1 MLRFLLTEF
10 NMLKIEFKTCLK
22 VGVTVFGLYLCI
34 FYWSSIAGTINGF
47 IGAISP
53 IIVGAAFAYPL
64 NILLSFYEK
73 HFFPRSKN
81 KLVTKL
87 RRGVCVAL
95 AFLSLLLVI
104 TLVIALVVPQ
114 LISCIKL
121 VIAEVPIFYQSILGK
136 LAQYDIFP
144 EDIMDTLS
152 KVDWKSQSEKIISV
166 ATSGLGSVMDVVVT
180 AVSSVVSGVTSF
192 FLAII
197 FASYILYNKEK
208 LGSQL
213 RRIRRRY
220 LPEKFNG
227 KMEYVASITD
237 DSFHRFIVAQCTEA
251 LILGVLCTLGMLV
264 LRLPYAAMIGTVIC
278 VTAFIP
284 VVGGLIGGG
293 VGAFLILMESPSKA
307 LIFLIFLILLQ
318 NFEGD
323 VIYPK
328 VVGSSMGL
336 PSLWVLAA
344 VTVGGTM
351 FGILG
356 MLLGVPVAAT
366 VYRLVKNDVIKGKP
380 KKNNGIPERE
390 IIKPQ

>member
-1 MLRFLLTEF
+1 MV
-10 NMLKIEFKTCLK
+10 KIEFKTCLK
-22 VGVTVFGLYLCI
+22 VGITIFGLYLCI

-53 IIVGAAFAYPL
+53 IIIGAAFAYPL
-64 NILLSFYEK
+64 NILLSFYER
-73 HFFPRSKN
+73 HFFPKAKN
-81 KLVTKL
+81 KLITKL
-87 RRGVCVAL
+87 RRGVYVAL
-95 AFLSLLLVI
+95 AFLSLLLVVA
-104 TLVIALVVPQ
+104 LVIALVVPQ
-114 LISCIKL
+114 LVSCIKL
-121 VIAEVPIFYQSILGK
+121 VIDEVPIFYQSVLEK

-144 EDIMDTLS
+144 KDIINALS
-152 KVDWKSQSEKIISV
+152 SFDWKSQSEKIISV
-166 ATSGLGSVMDVVVT
+166 ATSGIGSVMGVVVT
-180 AVSSVVSGVTSF
+180 TVTSVVSGVTSF
-192 FLAII
+192 FLAVI

-213 RRIRRRY
+213 VRIRKRY
-220 LPEKFNG
+220 LPEKINK
-227 KMEYVASITD
+227 KMEYVSSITD
-237 DSFHRFIVAQCTEA
+237 ESFHRFIVAQCTEA
-251 LILGVLCTLGMLV
+251 VILGGLCTIGMLILK
-264 LRLPYAAMIGTVIC
+264 LPYAAMIGTVIC
-278 VTAFIP
+278 VTAFVP

-307 LIFLIFLILLQ
+307 LVFLIFLILLQ

-366 VYRLVKNDVIKGKP
+366 IYRLIKNDVANGKSG
-380 KKNNGIPERE
+380 KKNSTPEKE

>member
-1 MLRFLLTEF
+1 MV
-10 NMLKIEFKTCLK
+10 KIEFKTCLK
-22 VGVTVFGLYLCI
+22 VGITIFGLYLCI

-47 IGAISP
+47 LGAISP
-53 IIVGAAFAYPL
+53 IIIGAAFAYPL
-64 NILLSFYEK
+64 NILLSFYER
-73 HFFPRSKN
+73 HFFPKSKN

-95 AFLSLLLVI
+95 AFFSLLLVVA
-104 TLVIALVVPQ
+104 LVIALVVPQ
-114 LISCIKL
+114 LVSCIKL
-121 VIAEVPIFYQSILGK
+121 VIDEVPIFYQSVLEK

-144 EDIMDTLS
+144 RDIINALS
-152 KVDWKSQSEKIISV
+152 SFDWKSQSEKIISV
-166 ATSGLGSVMDVVVT
+166 ATSGIGSVMGVVVT
-180 AVSSVVSGVTSF
+180 TVTSVVSGVTSF
-192 FLAII
+192 FLAVI

-213 RRIRRRY
+213 VRIRKRY
-220 LPEKFNG
+220 LPEKINK
-227 KMEYVASITD
+227 KMEYVSSITD

-251 LILGVLCTLGMLV
+251 VILGGLCTIGMLILK
-264 LRLPYAAMIGTVIC
+264 LPYAAMIGTVIC

-336 PSLWVLAA
+336 PGLWVLAA

-366 VYRLVKNDVIKGKP
+366 VYRLIKNDVANGKP
-380 KKNNGIPERE
+380 VKKNSAPEKE

>member
-1 MLRFLLTEF
+1 MV
-10 NMLKIEFKTCLK
+10 KIEFKTCLK
-22 VGVTVFGLYLCI
+22 VGITIFGLYLCI

-47 IGAISP
+47 LGAISP
-53 IIVGAAFAYPL
+53 IIIGAAFAYPL
-64 NILLSFYEK
+64 NILLSFYER
-73 HFFPRSKN
+73 HFFPKSKN

-95 AFLSLLLVI
+95 AFLSLLLVVA
-104 TLVIALVVPQ
+104 LVIALVVPQ
-114 LISCIKL
+114 LVSCIKL
-121 VIAEVPIFYQSILGK
+121 VIDEVPIFYQSVLEK

-144 EDIMDTLS
+144 RDIINALS
-152 KVDWKSQSEKIISV
+152 SFDWKSQSEKIISV
-166 ATSGLGSVMDVVVT
+166 ATSGIGSVMGVVVT
-180 AVSSVVSGVTSF
+180 TVTSVVSGVTSF
-192 FLAII
+192 FLAVI

-213 RRIRRRY
+213 VRIRKRY
-220 LPEKFNG
+220 LPEKINK
-227 KMEYVASITD
+227 KMEYVSSITD

-251 LILGVLCTLGMLV
+251 VILGGLCTIGMLILK
-264 LRLPYAAMIGTVIC
+264 LPYAAMIGTVIC

-336 PSLWVLAA
+336 PGLWVLAA

-356 MLLGVPVAAT
+356 MLLGVPIAAT
-366 VYRLVKNDVIKGKP
+366 VYRLIKNDVANGKP
-380 KKNNGIPERE
+380 GKKNSAPEKE

>member
-1 MLRFLLTEF
+1 MV
-10 NMLKIEFKTCLK
+10 KIEFKTCLK
-22 VGVTVFGLYLCI
+22 VGITIFGLYLCI

-47 IGAISP
+47 LGAISP
-53 IIVGAAFAYPL
+53 IIIGAAFAYPL
-64 NILLSFYEK
+64 NILLSFYER
-73 HFFPRSKN
+73 HFFPKSKN

-95 AFLSLLLVI
+95 AFFSLLLVVA
-104 TLVIALVVPQ
+104 LVIALVVPQ
-114 LISCIKL
+114 LVSCIKL
-121 VIAEVPIFYQSILGK
+121 VIDEVPIFYQSVLEK

-144 EDIMDTLS
+144 RDIINALS
-152 KVDWKSQSEKIISV
+152 SFDWKSQSEKIISV
-166 ATSGLGSVMDVVVT
+166 ATSGIGSVMGVVVT
-180 AVSSVVSGVTSF
+180 TVTSVVSGVTSF
-192 FLAII
+192 FLAVI

-213 RRIRRRY
+213 VRIRKRY
-220 LPEKFNG
+220 LPEKIN
-227 KMEYVASITD
+227 KKLEYVSSITD

-251 LILGVLCTLGMLV
+251 VILGGLCTIGMLILK
-264 LRLPYAAMIGTVIC
+264 LPYAAMIGTVIC

-336 PSLWVLAA
+336 PGLWVLAA

-356 MLLGVPVAAT
+356 MLLGVPIAAT
-366 VYRLVKNDVIKGKP
+366 VYRLIKNDVANGKP
-380 KKNNGIPERE
+380 GKKNSAPEKE

>member
-1 MLRFLLTEF
+1 MV
-10 NMLKIEFKTCLK
+10 KIEFKTCLK
-22 VGVTVFGLYLCI
+22 VGITIFGLYLCI

-53 IIVGAAFAYPL
+53 IIIGAAFAYPL
-64 NILLSFYEK
+64 NILLSFYER
-73 HFFPRSKN
+73 HFFPKAKN
-81 KLVTKL
+81 KLITKL

-95 AFLSLLLVI
+95 AFLSLLLVVA
-104 TLVIALVVPQ
+104 LVIALVVPQ
-114 LISCIKL
+114 LVSCIKL
-121 VIAEVPIFYQSILGK
+121 VIDEVPIFYQSVLEK

-144 EDIMDTLS
+144 KDIINALS
-152 KVDWKSQSEKIISV
+152 SFDWKSQSEKIISV
-166 ATSGLGSVMDVVVT
+166 ATSGIGSVMGVVVT
-180 AVSSVVSGVTSF
+180 TVTSVVSGVTSF
-192 FLAII
+192 FLAVI

-213 RRIRRRY
+213 VRIRKRY
-220 LPEKFNG
+220 LPEKINK
-227 KMEYVASITD
+227 KMEYVSSITD
-237 DSFHRFIVAQCTEA
+237 ESFHRFIVAQCTEA
-251 LILGVLCTLGMLV
+251 VILGGLCTIGMLILK
-264 LRLPYAAMIGTVIC
+264 LPYAAMIGTVIC
-278 VTAFIP
+278 VTAFVP

-307 LIFLIFLILLQ
+307 LVFLIFLILLQ

-366 VYRLVKNDVIKGKP
+366 IYRLIKNDVANGKSG
-380 KKNNGIPERE
+380 KKNSTPEKE

>member
-1 MLRFLLTEF
+1 
-10 NMLKIEFKTCLK
+10 
-22 VGVTVFGLYLCI
+22 LCI

-53 IIVGAAFAYPL
+53 IIIGAAFAYPL
-64 NILLSFYEK
+64 NILLSFYER
-73 HFFPRSKN
+73 HFFPKAKN
-81 KLVTKL
+81 KLITKL

-95 AFLSLLLVI
+95 AFLSLLLVVA
-104 TLVIALVVPQ
+104 LVIALVVPQ
-114 LISCIKL
+114 LVSCIKL
-121 VIAEVPIFYQSILGK
+121 VIDEVPIFYQSVLEK

-144 EDIMDTLS
+144 KDIINALS
-152 KVDWKSQSEKIISV
+152 SFDWKSQSEKIISV
-166 ATSGLGSVMDVVVT
+166 ATSGIGSVMGVVVT
-180 AVSSVVSGVTSF
+180 TVTSVVSGVTSF
-192 FLAII
+192 FLAVI

-213 RRIRRRY
+213 VRIRKRY
-220 LPEKFNG
+220 LPEKINK
-227 KMEYVASITD
+227 KMEYVSSITD
-237 DSFHRFIVAQCTEA
+237 ESFHRFIVAQCTEA
-251 LILGVLCTLGMLV
+251 VILGGLCTIGMLILK
-264 LRLPYAAMIGTVIC
+264 LPYAAMIGTVIC
-278 VTAFIP
+278 VTAFVP

-307 LIFLIFLILLQ
+307 LVFLIFLILLQ

-366 VYRLVKNDVIKGKP
+366 IYRLIKNDVANGKSG
-380 KKNNGIPERE
+380 KKNSTPEKE

>member
-1 MLRFLLTEF
+1 MV
-10 NMLKIEFKTCLK
+10 KIEFKTCLK
-22 VGVTVFGLYLCI
+22 VGITIFGLYLCI

-53 IIVGAAFAYPL
+53 IIIGAAFAYPL
-64 NILLSFYEK
+64 NILLNFYER
-73 HFFPRSKN
+73 HFFPKSKN

-95 AFLSLLLVI
+95 AFLSLLLVVA
-104 TLVIALVVPQ
+104 LVIALVVPQ
-114 LISCIKL
+114 LVSCIKL
-121 VIAEVPIFYQSILGK
+121 VIDEVPIFYQSVLEK

-144 EDIMDTLS
+144 KDIINALS
-152 KVDWKSQSEKIISV
+152 SFDWKSQSEKIISV
-166 ATSGLGSVMDVVVT
+166 ATSGIGSVMGVVVT
-180 AVSSVVSGVTSF
+180 TVTSVVSGVTSF
-192 FLAII
+192 FLAVI

-213 RRIRRRY
+213 VRIRKRY
-220 LPEKFNG
+220 LPEKINK
-227 KMEYVASITD
+227 KMEYVSSITD

-251 LILGVLCTLGMLV
+251 VILGGLCTIGMLI

-336 PSLWVLAA
+336 PGLWVLAA

-356 MLLGVPVAAT
+356 MLLGVPIAAT
-366 VYRLVKNDVIKGKP
+366 VYRLIKNDVANGKP
-380 KKNNGIPERE
+380 VKKNSAPEKE

>member
-1 MLRFLLTEF
+1 MV
-10 NMLKIEFKTCLK
+10 KIEFKTCLK
-22 VGVTVFGLYLCI
+22 VGITIFGLYLCI

-47 IGAISP
+47 LGAISP
-53 IIVGAAFAYPL
+53 IIIGATFAYPL
-64 NILLSFYEK
+64 NILLSFYER
-73 HFFPRSKN
+73 HFFPKSKN

-95 AFLSLLLVI
+95 AFFSLLLVVA
-104 TLVIALVVPQ
+104 LVIALVVPQ
-114 LISCIKL
+114 LVSCIKL
-121 VIAEVPIFYQSILGK
+121 VIDEVPIFYQSVLEK

-144 EDIMDTLS
+144 RDIINALS
-152 KVDWKSQSEKIISV
+152 SFDWKSQSEKIISV
-166 ATSGLGSVMDVVVT
+166 ATSGIGSVMGVVVT
-180 AVSSVVSGVTSF
+180 TVTSVVSGVTSF
-192 FLAII
+192 FLAVI

-213 RRIRRRY
+213 VRIRKRY
-220 LPEKFNG
+220 LPEKIN
-227 KMEYVASITD
+227 KKLEYVSSITD

-251 LILGVLCTLGMLV
+251 VILGGLCTIGMLILK
-264 LRLPYAAMIGTVIC
+264 LPYAAMIGTVIC

-336 PSLWVLAA
+336 PGLWVLAA

-356 MLLGVPVAAT
+356 MLLGVPIAAT
-366 VYRLVKNDVIKGKP
+366 VYRLIKNDVANGKP
-380 KKNNGIPERE
+380 GKKNSAPEKE

>member
-1 MLRFLLTEF
+1 
-10 NMLKIEFKTCLK
+10 MLKIEFKTCLK
-22 VGVTVFGLYLCI
+22 VGITIFGLYLCI
-34 FYWSSIAGTINGF
+34 FYWSDIAGIISGF
-47 IGAISP
+47 IGAVSP
-53 IIVGAAFAYPL
+53 IIIGAAFAYPL
-64 NILLSFYEK
+64 NILLGFYER
-73 HFFPRSKN
+73 HFLPKSKS
-81 KLVTKL
+81 KLVVKL
-87 RRGVCVAL
+87 RRGICVLL

-114 LISCIKL
+114 LVSCIKL
-121 VIAEVPIFYQSILGK
+121 VIAEVPIFYQSVLGK
-136 LAQYDIFP
+136 LAEYDIFP

-152 KVDWKSQSEKIISV
+152 KIDWKSQSEKIISV

-180 AVSSVVSGVTSF
+180 TVSSVVSGVTSF
-192 FLAII
+192 FLAVI

-213 RRIRRRY
+213 KRIRGRY
-220 LPEKFNG
+220 LSEKLNG
-227 KMEYVASITD
+227 KIEYFTSVAD

-251 LILGVLCTLGMLV
+251 LILGVLCTLGMLI

-284 VVGGLIGGG
+284 VIGGLIGGG

-366 VYRLVKNDVIKGKP
+366 VYRLVRNDVNKGKP
-380 KKNNGIPERE
+380 QNKANPGRE

>member
-1 MLRFLLTEF
+1 MV
-10 NMLKIEFKTCLK
+10 KIEFKTCLK
-22 VGVTVFGLYLCI
+22 VGITIFGLYLCI

-47 IGAISP
+47 LGAISP
-53 IIVGAAFAYPL
+53 IIIGAAFAYPL
-64 NILLSFYEK
+64 NILLSFYER
-73 HFFPRSKN
+73 HFFPKSKN

-95 AFLSLLLVI
+95 AFLSLLLVVA
-104 TLVIALVVPQ
+104 LVIALVVPQ
-114 LISCIKL
+114 LVSCIKL
-121 VIAEVPIFYQSILGK
+121 VIDEVPIFYQSVLEK

-144 EDIMDTLS
+144 RDIINALS
-152 KVDWKSQSEKIISV
+152 SFDWKSQSEKIISV
-166 ATSGLGSVMDVVVT
+166 ATSGIGSVMGVVVT
-180 AVSSVVSGVTSF
+180 TVTSVVSGVTSF
-192 FLAII
+192 FLAVI

-213 RRIRRRY
+213 VRIRKRY
-220 LPEKFNG
+220 LPEKINK
-227 KMEYVASITD
+227 KMEYVSSITD

-251 LILGVLCTLGMLV
+251 VILGGLCTIGMLILK
-264 LRLPYAAMIGTVIC
+264 LPYAAMIGTVIC

-336 PSLWVLAA
+336 PGLWVLAA

-356 MLLGVPVAAT
+356 MLLGVPIAAT
-366 VYRLVKNDVIKGKP
+366 VYRLIKNDVANGKP
-380 KKNNGIPERE
+380 VKKNSAPEKE

>member
-1 MLRFLLTEF
+1 MV
-10 NMLKIEFKTCLK
+10 KIEFKTCLK
-22 VGVTVFGLYLCI
+22 VGITIFGLYLCI

-47 IGAISP
+47 LGAISP
-53 IIVGAAFAYPL
+53 IIIGAAFAYPL
-64 NILLSFYEK
+64 NILLSFYER
-73 HFFPRSKN
+73 HFFPKSKN

-95 AFLSLLLVI
+95 AFFSLLLVVA
-104 TLVIALVVPQ
+104 LVIALVVPQ
-114 LISCIKL
+114 LVSCIKL
-121 VIAEVPIFYQSILGK
+121 VIDEVPIFYQSVLEK

-144 EDIMDTLS
+144 RDIINALS
-152 KVDWKSQSEKIISV
+152 SFDWKSQSEKIISV
-166 ATSGLGSVMDVVVT
+166 ATSGIGSVMGVVVT
-180 AVSSVVSGVTSF
+180 TVTSVVSGVTSF
-192 FLAII
+192 FLAVI

-213 RRIRRRY
+213 VRIRKRY
-220 LPEKFNG
+220 LPEKINK
-227 KMEYVASITD
+227 KMEYVSSITD

-251 LILGVLCTLGMLV
+251 VILGGLCTIGMLILK
-264 LRLPYAAMIGTVIC
+264 LPYAAMIGTVIC

-336 PSLWVLAA
+336 PGLWVLAA

-356 MLLGVPVAAT
+356 MLLGVPIAAT
-366 VYRLVKNDVIKGKP
+366 VYRLIKNDVANGKP
-380 KKNNGIPERE
+380 GKKNSAPEKE